1 MREAIEALYPPR
13 SSARR
18 RIRRSS
24 SSRSSSFVSASS
36 SVINDKNSDV
46 VNDNSSYYGT
56 SLSEQRKTSKSHFS
70 ELLLEHGEKDL
81 LKDWAVCAS
90 STIYTTPSSLAVG
103 GSSSNNNNNVSGGG
117 NSAQMKQIEGRLRLC
132 SQSIVFEPTHQ
143 TSRGIIRIQ
152 FRYMTYLG
160 DTVTGGISGG
170 GGVTHDHSA
179 YNSRSTIHGNNANG
193 SRHGSV
199 VIRCDRHII
208 MKANNMIGPFNYIQT
223 PVEFSF
229 QFIHS
234 TPNQFLSFANKLLE
248 VKAFNSKTT
257 SVSFAP
263 SVAFESSSSSSS
275 NNNSNSRDDIVE
287 QIIGPTQLF
296 DSANFRHVSEHSLTP
311 NLQCS
316 IKTLLLEHRGSAVLT
331 EYGLYFQPLVASGM
345 TNAAPD
351 GREGATG
358 GRVLTNGNTRIWS
371 FDDMRAIARRYDGMK
386 DRALEIYSTN
396 QNSILLAFESTLV
409 REQVIQLLTQQIS
422 TKKPSPLPCYTDR
435 SFVESALEL
444 WQADELDNYEYLLC
458 LNAAAGRSY
467 HDLSRYFVFPWILT
481 NYGSIN
487 EDDDEDQS
495 YDNYSSPPE
504 ELDFTNPS
512 IFRDLS
518 RPVGALSDSK
528 FEYFRKRYEG
538 MILQQKNQ
546 AAQYNQDAPFM
557 YGTHYSAPGYVLH
570 YLLRVLPEHMLC
582 LQNGKSY
589 RFLSCDCIYAEKA
602 LLKCLF

>member
-1 MREAIEALYPPR
+1 M
-13 SSARR
+13 
-18 RIRRSS
+18 
-24 SSRSSSFVSASS
+24 F
-36 SVINDKNSDV
+36 
-46 VNDNSSYYGT
+46 
-56 SLSEQRKTSKSHFS
+56 
-70 ELLLEHGEKDL
+70 
-81 LKDWAVCAS
+81 KDWAVCAS
-90 STIYTTPSSLAVG
+90 STISATPPLSLAVG
-103 GSSSNNNNNVSGGG
+103 GSNNVSGGG
-117 NSAQMKQIEGRLRLC
+117 SSAQMKQIEGRLRLC

-160 DTVTGGISGG
+160 DTVTGGTSGG
-170 GGVTHDHSA
+170 GGVTHHSA
-179 YNSRSTIHGNNANG
+179 YNSRSTIHGNNGNG
-193 SRHGSV
+193 SRQGSV
-199 VIRCDRHII
+199 VIHCDRHVV
-208 MKANNMIGPFNYIQT
+208 MKANNMIGPFDYIQT

-229 QFIHS
+229 RFIHS

-248 VKAFNSKTT
+248 VEASNNKRT
-257 SVSFAP
+257 SVSFDP
-263 SVAFESSSSSSS
+263 SVAFETSIAPTLIQLPSSSSS
-275 NNNSNSRDDIVE
+275 NNSNSRDDIVE

-296 DSANFRHVSEHSLTP
+296 DTANFLHVSEHSLTP

-345 TNAAPD
+345 TNASDGSD

-358 GRVLTNGNTRIWS
+358 GKVLTNGNTRVWS
-371 FDDMRAIARRYDGMK
+371 IDDMRAIARRYDGMK
-386 DRALEIYSTN
+386 DRALEIYSIN
-396 QNSILLAFESTLV
+396 QNSILFAFESTLV

-422 TKKPSPLPCYTDR
+422 TKKSIPLPCYTDR

-481 NYGSIN
+481 NYDSIT
-487 EDDDEDQS
+487 EDDDEDES
-495 YDNYSSPPE
+495 HDNSFPHE

-518 RPVGALSDSK
+518 LPIGALNDSK

-538 MILQQKNQ
+538 MIQQQKNQ
-546 AAQYNQDAPFM
+546 TAQYNQDAPFM
-557 YGTHYSAPGYVLH
+557 YGTHYSAPGYVLY

-589 RFLSCDCIYAEKA
+589 CLLSYDCNYTECCLNAFLHLHVMHRKI
-602 LLKCLF
+602 